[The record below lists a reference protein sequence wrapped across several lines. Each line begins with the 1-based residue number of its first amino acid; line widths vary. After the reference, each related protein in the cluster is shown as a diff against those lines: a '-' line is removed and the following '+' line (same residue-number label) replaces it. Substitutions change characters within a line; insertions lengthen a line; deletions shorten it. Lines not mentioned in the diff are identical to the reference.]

1 MYKAL
6 TDTDVSRE
14 ETTLVNNEAE
24 SYHRL
29 KQNEV

>member
-6 TDTDVSRE
+6 TDTDISHE

-29 KQNEV
+29 K